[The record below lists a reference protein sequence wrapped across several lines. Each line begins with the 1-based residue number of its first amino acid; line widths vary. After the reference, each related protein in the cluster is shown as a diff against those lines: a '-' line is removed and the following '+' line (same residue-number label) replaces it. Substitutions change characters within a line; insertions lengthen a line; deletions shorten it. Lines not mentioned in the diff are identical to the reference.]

1 MPATLVKLEDVFLNL
16 VGSILA
22 LGGIVL
28 LLMLFSAGFKYLTS
42 NGDPKAVESAQKTIS
57 FAIGGI
63 ALLAGAFLFLKIV
76 SAITGVDVT
85 IFEIYK

>member
-1 MPATLVKLEDVFLNL
+1 MRIFN
-16 VGSILA
+16 SQ
-22 LGGIVL
+22 L
-28 LLMLFSAGFKYLTS
+28 L
-42 NGDPKAVESAQKTIS
+42 
-57 FAIGGI
+57 AIGGI